1 MRFAG
6 NVRKFAL
13 RPARHPAC
21 ASKKYA
27 INMKIAASFKSAAIL
42 CAAILAASPAIC
54 EVKPARIFSD
64 NMVIQA
70 NAPIRVWG
78 TAEKGEKVSVEFL
91 GSTASTVADENGNWR
106 VSLPPKKY
114 LKEGAEL
121 TISGINKIVY
131 RDVLVGEVWLGS
143 GQSNMEF
150 QIRHVK
156 EMDDLI
162 KTKNLPENIRY
173 FWIRAHGSEK
183 PEDMHNLPEAAAWKK
198 YHKDNYETTRDMS
211 LLLTLFA
218 QKLNAQL
225 DVPVGV
231 IGAAFGGANL
241 ETWMSEEAIAEAGT
255 SKEAAEL
262 LKRCRQWHNDDVK
275 RWEAHEKRDTLRY
288 PRINYESR
296 PSQSY
301 NAMIHPIIPFS
312 IRGVLW
318 YQGEMN
324 SGPELYL
331 KQFPFYAKMM
341 RKVFENP
348 KMPIYTVQL
357 PDYKEKHWPKMR
369 DVQRKLADMVENSGM
384 AVTIDG
390 HEIDLHPRDKTM
402 VVDRLSRMVLADNYG
417 VKIVSRSPSPV
428 KAAASGG
435 TVKVTFK
442 DVANGLKLKDGR
454 EVRTFEL
461 AGEDGRFHPA
471 PAKILSKDSVL
482 VGPSKEVPNPA
493 KVRYAWAPDPDVNLY
508 NSGDLPASPF
518 ELDLN

>member
-1 MRFAG
+1 MKIKLLHTF
-6 NVRKFAL
+6 
-13 RPARHPAC
+13 
-21 ASKKYA
+21 SYA
-27 INMKIAASFKSAAIL
+27 INFVFFIMKIATYVKNAAL
-42 CAAILAASPAIC
+42 LGLAVLAASRAFS

-78 TAEKGEKVSVEFL
+78 TAEKGENISVEFM
-91 GSTASTVADENGNWR
+91 GSNASTVADKNGYWR
-106 VSLPPKKY
+106 VALPPQQY
-114 LKEGAEL
+114 LKEGTTL
-121 TISGINKIVY
+121 TIKGINKIVY

-156 EMDDLI
+156 DMDTFI
-162 KTKNLPENIRY
+162 KNTNLPDNIRY
-173 FWIRAHGSEK
+173 FLIRAHGSEK
-183 PEDMHNLPEAAAWKK
+183 PEDMHNLPEDAVWKK

-211 LLLTLFA
+211 ILLTLFA
-218 QKLNAQL
+218 QKLNGQL
-225 DVPVGV
+225 DVPIGV

-241 ETWMSEEAIAEAGT
+241 ETWMSPEAIAEAGT
-255 SKEAAEL
+255 SKEAEDL
-262 LKRCRQWHNDDVK
+262 LNRCRQWHNDDVK

-301 NAMIHPIIPFS
+301 FAMIHPIIPFS

-331 KQFPFYAKMM
+331 KQFPYYAKMM
-341 RKVFENP
+341 RKVFDNP

-357 PDYKEKHWPKMR
+357 PDYKENHWPKIR
-369 DVQRKLADMVENSGM
+369 DVQRRLADIVENCGV

-390 HEIDLHPRDKTM
+390 HEIDLHPRDKNM
-402 VVDRLSRMVLADNYG
+402 VVDRLSRMALADNYG
-417 VKIVSRSPSPV
+417 LKIVSRSPMPL
-428 KAAASGG
+428 KASLERGG
-435 TVKVTFK
+435 VKVVFK
-442 DVANGLKLKDGR
+442 NVAQGLALKDGK

-461 AGEDGRFHPA
+461 AGEDGKFYPA
-471 PAKILSKDSVL
+471 TAKIVSKNSVL
-482 VGPSKEVPNPA
+482 IAPVNEVPNPV

-518 ELDLN
+518 ELDLL